1 MSSRNKTSGRG
12 SDSDPLLGRESA
24 TTRAPGQKA
33 AETPTQVPGTAA
45 ATNSNGSAVPS
56 TALLAAGKALRE
68 TVPRHSHGA
77 WKRDKQKVD
86 PLAIL
91 RASNKGRIEQLIPI
105 RHARM
110 LQSPFTFYRGAAAV
124 MAADLASTPTTGLR
138 VQACGDCHLLNFGGF
153 ATPER
158 KIAFGINDFDE
169 TLPAPWEWDIKRL
182 VASFVLAARGQGL
195 KESDGRDAAVA
206 CARSYRTRLLEYS
219 EMSPMAIWYAG
230 IDLEDLIGLATGSF
244 AKAVKARLGKRMAKA
259 AEARGSELVY
269 PQLAG
274 MVGGHVRIQDAP
286 PLIFHPPELSADE
299 LHARAEEALK
309 CYRDTL
315 PDERRDLLDEYHLVD
330 VAIKVVGIG
339 SVGTYCIVLLMMS
352 ANNDPLFLQAKQAG
366 QSVLEPYAGRSA
378 YAHAGQRVVMG
389 QKRMQSS
396 PDIFLGWLTTPLGVQ
411 AYVRQ
416 LRDAKVKPL
425 VETMDATALTFF
437 ARACGWGLAR
447 SHAKSSG
454 SALAISG
461 YLGKTDN
468 FDEAMGN
475 FAVAYADQTERDH
488 AALKAAV
495 RAGKI
500 KVQPEE

>member
-1 MSSRNKTSGRG
+1 MNSKKASGR
-12 SDSDPLLGRESA
+12 
-24 TTRAPGQKA
+24 APSHKA
-33 AETPTQVPGTAA
+33 ADTPTQVPDAAA
-45 ATNSNGSAVPS
+45 ATNSNGAALPSA
-56 TALLAAGKALRE
+56 ALLSAGKALRE
-68 TVPRHSHGA
+68 TVPRHIHGS
-77 WKRDKQKVD
+77 WKRDKHKVD

-91 RASNKGRIEQLIPI
+91 HASNKGRIDQLIPI

-124 MAADLASTPTTGLR
+124 MAADLDKTPTTGLR

-169 TLPAPWEWDIKRL
+169 TLPGPWEWDIKRL
-182 VASFVLAARGQGL
+182 VASFVLAARSQGL

-206 CARSYRTRLLEYS
+206 CARSYRTQLREYS
-219 EMSPMAIWYAG
+219 AMSPMAIWYAG
-230 IDLEDLIGLATGSF
+230 IDLEDLVGLATGRL
-244 AKAVKARLGKRMAKA
+244 AKAVKARLRQRVAKA
-259 AEARGSELVY
+259 TEARGSELVY
-269 PQLAG
+269 PQLAE
-274 MVGGHVRIQDAP
+274 MVSGHIRIQDAP
-286 PLIFHPPELSADE
+286 PLIFHPPEQSADE
-299 LHARAEEALK
+299 LHARGEQFLK
-309 CYRDTL
+309 CYRDSL

-352 ANNDPLFLQAKQAG
+352 ANNDPLFLQAKQAR

-378 YAHAGQRVVMG
+378 YAHPGQRVVMG
-389 QKRMQSS
+389 QKRIQSS
-396 PDIFLGWLTTPLGVQ
+396 PDIFLGWGTTPRGVKG
-411 AYVRQ
+411 YVRQ
-416 LRDAKVKPL
+416 LRDAKIKPL
-425 VETMDATALTFF
+425 VETMDAAALTFY

-468 FDEAMGN
+468 FDDAMGK

-488 AALKAAV
+488 AAMKAAA
-495 RAGKI
+495 RSGKI
-500 KVQPEE
+500 QVQSED